1 MSNDYTRKTF
11 YEMYQDEDA
20 FLEDMRTQLNNMI
33 GPGGRVPGDS
43 TTIISDNGL
52 VTTWFLLMGKYGNTP
67 FANKDSYLIPIK
79 MANIIYQYGPAW
91 EKRKEIQIALKG
103 LGLESDALLNGS
115 LNVFNHASNPGT
127 TPSTADTQELTYVD
141 AQNTSRVRK
150 SKMDAYR
157 ELYDIMGSDVTQ
169 MYVDKFKPLF
179 EPMFLYMPEE
189 DA

>member
-11 YEMYQDEDA
+11 YEMFQDEDA
-20 FLEDMRTQLNNMI
+20 FLEDMRAQLNNML
-33 GPGGRVPGDS
+33 GSGGRVPGDS
-43 TTIISDNGL
+43 TTVISDEGL
-52 VTTWFLLMGKYGNTP
+52 ITTYFLLLGRYGETP
-67 FANKDSYLIPIK
+67 FMNKTEVMIKVKLANT
-79 MANIIYQYGPAW
+79 IYQYGPAW

-169 MYVDKFKPLF
+169 MYIDKFKPLF

-189 DA
+189 DD